1 MPIYEYKCQSCGKVF
16 ERIQRFAD
24 SPLTTHDDCGGTVDR
39 LVSAPA
45 FHLKGSGWYATDYA
59 KGGSGGPIKPT
70 DTSSSPSSSDNKGSD
85 SSAESKSEAK
95 SEAKTES
102 KTESKPSASESKPA
116 SSSSSSD
123 SK

>member
-16 ERIQRFAD
+16 ERIQKFAD

-45 FHLKGSGWYATDYA
+45 FHLKGSGWYVTDYA
-59 KGGSGGPIKPT
+59 KGGSGGPIKPA
-70 DTSSSPSSSDNKGSD
+70 DTSSSSSSSDNKGSD
-85 SSAESKSEAK
+85 SSAASKSEAK

-102 KTESKPSASESKPA
+102 KTESKPAASESKPV